1 MSWLSVLRKREAP
14 PPPQTAPEVH
24 RSLAFAEM
32 LDGVRQ
38 DHKLQVL
45 DLGPAVGGNVE
56 FLSRFDCK
64 LFIEDLYAA
73 LAGRS
78 AGEDGLRNQ
87 GIEDLLPLPETARF
101 DFVLAWD
108 LFNYL
113 EREELRR
120 LVRHLA
126 RFCRPGAVL
135 LAMVSIH
142 KQIPAQPIRFRIVD
156 DRSLLYELRTPH
168 QRPSPRYASSDLSDL
183 LEGFHVD
190 RSFLLR
196 HGIQEYLFV
205 REEDDE
211 TWVAKPEW
219 SAMGE
224 GAETAGAAAAHPGHA

>member
-14 PPPQTAPEVH
+14 PAPQAAPEVH

-32 LDGVRQ
+32 LDGVRT

-56 FLSRFDCK
+56 FLRRFDCK

-78 AGEDGLRNQ
+78 AGEDGMRHQ
-87 GIEDLLPLPETARF
+87 GIEDLLPLPESARF
-101 DFVLAWD
+101 DLVLAWD

-126 RFCRPGAVL
+126 RYCRPGAVL

-142 KQIPAQPIRFRIVD
+142 KQMPAQPIRFRIVD

-168 QRPSPRYASSDLSDL
+168 LRPAPRYASSDLSEM

-219 SAMGE
+219 SAIGE
-224 GAETAGAAAAHPGHA
+224 GAEAAVAAAPPGPA